1 MQCSEL
7 PRVDRLPGT
16 TLKLVSLH
24 PRGAESSGASWSL
37 GCGPRFLRGGW
48 TTLPPYQLE
57 ETEDL
62 LTGKVLFSWGN
73 LFREARADSKVS
85 IRASGCHSSPMWVGP
100 PCWPQLPLSPEQ
112 ILAFLT
118 PLHNFYFFEC
128 LRPIRSPQF
137 TSEKVS
143 QP

>member
-1 MQCSEL
+1 MQRSEL
-7 PRVDRLPGT
+7 STVLPGAT
-16 TLKLVSLH
+16 WKLVSLH
-24 PRGAESSGASWSL
+24 SRGAESSGASWSV

-48 TTLPPYQLE
+48 TTLYQLE
-57 ETEDL
+57 ATEDL
-62 LTGKVLFSWGN
+62 LTGKALFSWGN
-73 LFREARADSKVS
+73 LFRAARADSKVS
-85 IRASGCHSSPMWVGP
+85 IRASGGHGSPMWVGP

-143 QP
+143 EP